1 MNPQTLLRLCSF
13 TYLNLPELYAR
24 RLGRGETVTLAE
36 VACAL
41 RRLDDL
47 GALSCGAY
55 LENAGRELAA
65 LEKSP
70 LRILAYENDNMDTG
84 FVAYAFGEPG
94 GGVIIAVRGSEG
106 KGKCVPTNVD
116 WRDNFCA
123 PLNGSVQS
131 AAATA
136 FADRF
141 SHGSLLITGH
151 SKGGHNAL
159 YALAVAQNP
168 QARAVAFNGQGFR
181 RDQLDRAQK
190 ARLRAQA
197 INYVTRSDIVGALL
211 YHPETREFCAARLD
225 ENAHALSAFLFQPD
239 GYPVPAGRTCAS
251 RAIEAASRIALHGL
265 RSLQSSAT
273 ING

>member
-1 MNPQTLLRLCSF
+1 MPPEMLAWLCEF
-13 TYLNLPELYAR
+13 CYIDLPCALVR
-24 RLGRGETVTLAE
+24 RLARGPFPLREACDAFLQTPPCEELSAFAQQALRTLRETRLLVLHYVNRNAGTGFVGYSFLAPDESVTLA
-36 VACAL
+36 L
-41 RRLDDL
+41 
-47 GALSCGAY
+47 
-55 LENAGRELAA
+55 
-65 LEKSP
+65 
-70 LRILAYENDNMDTG
+70 
-84 FVAYAFGEPG
+84 
-94 GGVIIAVRGSEG
+94 RGSESG
-106 KGKCVPTNVD
+106 PCAPSLVD
-116 WRDNFCA
+116 WADNFAA
-123 PLNGSVQS
+123 PFAGSVQYQDIYRLVNRYP
-131 AAATA
+131 AGPLT
-136 FADRF
+136 
-141 SHGSLLITGH
+141 ITGH

-159 YALAVAQNP
+159 YALAVARNP

>member
-1 MNPQTLLRLCSF
+1 M
-13 TYLNLPELYAR
+13 
-24 RLGRGETVTLAE
+24 TLA
-36 VACAL
+36 L
-41 RRLDDL
+41 
-47 GALSCGAY
+47 
-55 LENAGRELAA
+55 
-65 LEKSP
+65 
-70 LRILAYENDNMDTG
+70 
-84 FVAYAFGEPG
+84 
-94 GGVIIAVRGSEG
+94 RGSESG
-106 KGKCVPTNVD
+106 PCAPSLVD
-116 WRDNFCA
+116 WADNFAA
-123 PLNGSVQS
+123 PFAGSVQYQDIYRLVNRYP
-131 AAATA
+131 AGPLT
-136 FADRF
+136 
-141 SHGSLLITGH
+141 ITGH

-159 YALAVAQNP
+159 YALAVARNP

-239 GYPVPAGRTCAS
+239 GDPVPAGRTCAS

>member
-1 MNPQTLLRLCSF
+1 MPPEMLAWLCEF
-13 TYLNLPELYAR
+13 CYIDLPCALVR
-24 RLGRGETVTLAE
+24 RLARGPFPLRE
-36 VACAL
+36 ACDAFLQTPPCEELSAFAQQAL
-41 RRLDDL
+41 RALRETRLL
-47 GALSCGAY
+47 
-55 LENAGRELAA
+55 
-65 LEKSP
+65 
-70 LRILAYENDNMDTG
+70 
-84 FVAYAFGEPG
+84 
-94 GGVIIAVRGSEG
+94 
-106 KGKCVPTNVD
+106 VD
-116 WRDNFCA
+116 WADNFAA
-123 PLNGSVQS
+123 PFAGSGQYQDIYRLVNRYP
-131 AAATA
+131 T
-136 FADRF
+136 
-141 SHGSLLITGH
+141 GPLTITGH

-159 YALAVAQNP
+159 YALAVARNP